1 MPRTN
6 FETLEVYRLAERLAD
21 SIWPVVRE
29 WDPFARRTVGA
40 QLVRAVDSISAN
52 IAESNGRGTT
62 KDRRHFLLVARGS
75 LYETQNW
82 LRRAYRRDLLT
93 AEQVEHIRPM
103 LEALTPM
110 LNAYIR
116 TFSPATAAP
125 KPEAQSSKL

>member
-1 MPRTN
+1 VPRTN

-21 SIWPVVRE
+21 AVWPIVRG

-40 QLVRAVDSISAN
+40 QLVRSADSISAN
-52 IAESNGRGTT
+52 IAESNGRGTS

-82 LRRAYRRDLLT
+82 LRRAYRRDLLRT
-93 AEQVEHIRPM
+93 EQVGTLRPM
-103 LEALTPM
+103 LDTLSPM

-116 TFSPATAAP
+116 TFSTSTAVP
-125 KPEAQSSKL
+125 KAQVPIPKS